1 MENEDIEYVVK
12 PESPTSEEQLE
23 HYMTSSRL
31 IRFMFGKPSS
41 SLTIQGIRGLFWSFI
56 FIWVIVKL
64 ILLLGLAASYII

>member
-1 MENEDIEYVVK
+1 MEDDNIEYVVK

-41 SLTIQGIRGLFWSFI
+41 SLILQGIRGAFWAVILFMLVYAS
-56 FIWVIVKL
+56 
-64 ILLLGLAASYII
+64 ILLLGVAASHYI